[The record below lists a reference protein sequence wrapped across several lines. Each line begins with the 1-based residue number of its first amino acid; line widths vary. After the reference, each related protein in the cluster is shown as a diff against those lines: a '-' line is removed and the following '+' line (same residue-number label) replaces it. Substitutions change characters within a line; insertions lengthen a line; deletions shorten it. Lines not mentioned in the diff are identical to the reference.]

1 MVQWLRLG
9 PLTAKV
15 SGSILGQGTKILQAL
30 QCGQK
35 IKNEPKAGPGS
46 WDTEKRLLGGD
57 VTSIFGDLRGTQLG
71 FRGVLDRGV
80 VTGSRTCLGGPD
92 WQTLACR
99 YWGIIEGSVR
109 E

>member
-35 IKNEPKAGPGS
+35 IKNEPKAECFGPGS
-46 WDTEKRLLGGD
+46 WDTEKQHIGVCGYHRPPFPA
-57 VTSIFGDLRGTQLG
+57 VTELMLFQ
-71 FRGVLDRGV
+71 
-80 VTGSRTCLGGPD
+80 
-92 WQTLACR
+92 
-99 YWGIIEGSVR
+99 
-109 E
+109 